1 MPPTCNLQ
9 PATSPTLQR
18 SFTPK
23 LKGLVLLLPV
33 PPGRDNLVFG
43 GMAARAEFL
52 SNLTMNHDIVFEV
65 IGNTS
70 PFSMMGESSCYM
82 VTVNDRSYLLD
93 CGSPI
98 FPYLG
103 YKGISE
109 IKGIFATH
117 SHEDH
122 KRWFTDIVLFTFY
135 NPLYKH
141 KVRLISSEV
150 ILEEYAKNSKAALER
165 SLSRDSKRIIDIPYE
180 NMVEPVVIGPRSK
193 YFINLRT
200 APDGSFFYQVENRD
214 GQVIGPEKAK
224 IFINPAAN
232 RPRLLFKDDESGE
245 WVEPESYYAL
255 CSETFYER
263 DRNVYRDEEAGLT
276 VHAIKASAWHGVPT
290 VAFKFVTREN
300 SLLFSA
306 DTVYKPKLWKE
317 LCEEYRPQRFETVS
331 REVFEKSSLLFGDIN
346 DFIERTWS
354 RQRYEAALSAYQG
367 SVVVHDVARR
377 DSVVHTDYADIAHA
391 PIEKLLFTHNPDN
404 LTAFRPILKS
414 NRKMVLRKGEVYES
428 VKGKLYPFDADVY
441 LHHFSCDLV
450 GYRSERGAYKVI
462 EKDGLLGIVAMD
474 SPGEALM
481 RVDLYEDLRGEY
493 FPLLTD
499 ENRCYLVREDGQ
511 VEEVT
516 RFGNTS
522 RGRIVE
528 SLRGKGAGPA
538 R

>member
-1 MPPTCNLQ
+1 MQ
-9 PATSPTLQR
+9 P
-18 SFTPK
+18 
-23 LKGLVLLLPV
+23 VCPV
-33 PPGRDNLVFG
+33 IYSDL
-43 GMAARAEFL
+43 A
-52 SNLTMNHDIVFEV
+52 MNHDITFEV

-82 VTVNDRSYLLD
+82 VTVNGHSYFLD

-141 KVRLISSEV
+141 KVKLISSEV
-150 ILEEYAKNSKAALER
+150 ILEEYSKNSKAALER
-165 SLSRDSKRIIDIPYE
+165 SLSRDSKRIIDIPYDE
-180 NMVEPVVIGPRSK
+180 MVEPVVIGPRSK
-193 YFINLRT
+193 VFISLRT
-200 APDGSFFYQVENRD
+200 ASNGSFYYQVEDRL

-232 RPRLLFKDDESGE
+232 RPRLLFKDEQTTE
-245 WVEPESYYAL
+245 WVEPESYYCLSSQA
-255 CSETFYER
+255 FYES
-263 DRNVYRDEEAGLT
+263 DRNVYRDDEAGLT
-276 VHAIKASAWHGVPT
+276 VEAIKASAWHGVPT
-290 VAFKFVTREN
+290 IAYKFKTEDN
-300 SLLFSA
+300 SLMFSA
-306 DTVYKPKLWKE
+306 DTVYRPVLWKQ
-317 LCEEYRPQRFETVS
+317 LCEEYRPQRFESIS
-331 REVFEKSSLLFGDIN
+331 REEFEKGSILFGDIN

-354 RQRYEAALSAYQG
+354 RERYESALSAYKD
-367 SVVVHDVARR
+367 SVVVHDVARQN
-377 DSVVHTDYADIAHA
+377 SIVHTDYADIANA

-414 NRKMVLRKGEVYES
+414 NRKLVLHHGEVYES
-428 VKGKLYPFDADVY
+428 VKERLYPLDADVY

-450 GYRSERGAYKVI
+450 GYRSQKGDYKVI
-462 EKDGLLGIVAMD
+462 EKDGLLGIVKRD
-474 SPGEALM
+474 EPGQELM
-481 RVDLYEDLRGEY
+481 RVDLYEDIRGEY

-499 ENRCYLVREDGQ
+499 QSRSYMVREDGQ

-516 RFGNTS
+516 RLGNTS
-522 RGRIVE
+522 RGRVVE
-528 SLRGKGAGPA
+528 NLRGKISK